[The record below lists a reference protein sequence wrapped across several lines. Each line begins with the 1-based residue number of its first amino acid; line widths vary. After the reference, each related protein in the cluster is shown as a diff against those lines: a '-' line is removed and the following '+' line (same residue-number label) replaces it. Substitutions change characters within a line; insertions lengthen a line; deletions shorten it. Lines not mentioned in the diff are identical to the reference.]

1 MPGYIED
8 RWWSK
13 RPDPKTG
20 KKYKLTRFGQGM
32 RYRVCGIPGVKDES
46 FHKLQDAKNW
56 LAAAQTDSRRGVFI
70 DPELGQILLAEYFE
84 TVYWPGVTVAV
95 GTAQT
100 MEQKI
105 RAHVIPH
112 LGHLAI
118 ATIDEEHLRIWVA
131 TLRKKLEASTT
142 RVIYDYL
149 SAILGSAVPKRITR
163 NPCSTRGIKPKA
175 PQVKAR
181 AFTRDQSIGVRAA
194 CAPAIESPSTWARGW
209 PPAGRGVRRLP
220 RGHRRVRGS
229 ARPPAAS
236 DRQARPPVLQAA
248 EGRQRAERAA
258 LPGLRLSLDG
268 YRDQFK
274 PVTVTLPWRGPGG
287 RRVAS

>member
-181 AFTRDQSIGVRAA
+181 AFTRDQSIGVRAGLRPRDRIA
-194 CAPAIESPSTWARGW
+194 FDLGTGAGLRQGEVFGVSHEDIDGSEDLHVHRQLQIDKRGRPYFKLPKGDKERSVPLSPASGCPSTDTGTSSSR
-209 PPAGRGVRRLP
+209 
-220 RGHRRVRGS
+220 
-229 ARPPAAS
+229 
-236 DRQARPPVLQAA
+236 
-248 EGRQRAERAA
+248 
-258 LPGLRLSLDG
+258 
-268 YRDQFK
+268 
-274 PVTVTLPWRGPGG
+274 
-287 RRVAS
+287 